1 MNIKIIKT
9 ILVIIMIVSLIN
21 IFIWLFE
28 NNQTK
33 KIVTHAKKYINIGNK
48 NTLNPEIKTI
58 NEDIIGWLTVDNTK
72 IDYPIVQTNN
82 NEYYLNHNLDRE
94 YSSAGWIFMDSKN
107 KLDDQNLIIY
117 GHHRRDGSMFGSI
130 DSLINKNDAGQIKL
144 IIENNTFYYNIF
156 SIYKTDEEYNYR
168 EKEYNNFNKKIQ
180 EFKKRSINNYNVN
193 ITNKKQIITLSTC
206 DNDNKNRIVV
216 HGIKINKS
224 IN

>member
-1 MNIKIIKT
+1 MNIKIIKI
-9 ILVIIMIVSLIN
+9 ILVIIIILSLIN

-33 KIVTHAKKYINIGNK
+33 KIVTHTKKYINIGNT
-48 NTLNPEIKTI
+48 NTLNPEIKNI
-58 NEDIIGWLTVDNTK
+58 NEDIIGWLIVDNTK

-82 NEYYLNHNLDRE
+82 NEYYLNHNLDRK

-107 KLDDQNLIIY
+107 KLDDQNIIIY
-117 GHHRRDGSMFGSI
+117 GHHRKDGSMFGSI
-130 DSLINKNDAGQIKL
+130 GSLINENNAGQIKL

-156 SIYKTDEEYNYR
+156 SIYKSEEEYNYR
-168 EKEYNNFNKKIQ
+168 EKNYNNFNKKIQ
-180 EFKKRSINNYNVN
+180 EFKKRSIKNYDVD

-216 HGIKINKS
+216 HGIKVE
-224 IN
+224 

>member
-1 MNIKIIKT
+1 MLNIDDREVNMNIKIIKT

-144 IIENNTFYYNIF
+144 ILENNTFYYNIF
-156 SIYKTDEEYNYR
+156 SLYKTD
-168 EKEYNNFNKKIQ
+168 
-180 EFKKRSINNYNVN
+180 
-193 ITNKKQIITLSTC
+193 
-206 DNDNKNRIVV
+206 
-216 HGIKINKS
+216 
-224 IN
+224 